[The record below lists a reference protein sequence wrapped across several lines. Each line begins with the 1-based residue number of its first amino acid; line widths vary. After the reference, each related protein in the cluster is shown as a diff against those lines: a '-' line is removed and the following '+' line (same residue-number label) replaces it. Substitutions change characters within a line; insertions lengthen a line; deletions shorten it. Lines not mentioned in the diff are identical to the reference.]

1 MLDGEREGGIDFDV
15 LYGPHSLPGRQNS
28 AVGHRA
34 RIRRRGIVIKRRGSV
49 CVCVCK
55 TRKSKKD
62 TSAGPDG
69 TRGEKNGIYIKGGIK
84 N

>member
-49 CVCVCK
+49 CVCVCAKLVNQKKIHQPAQMEREGKK
-55 TRKSKKD
+55 TED
-62 TSAGPDG
+62 
-69 TRGEKNGIYIKGGIK
+69 I
-84 N
+84 